1 MLKTIAVDDEV
12 HCIEQ
17 VSGLLKKYCG
27 QTVNLAGSFNNI
39 QSAIEAIE
47 LIKPDLI
54 LLDVHIG
61 HQTGFELLE
70 NFPNPGFEVIFT
82 TAHDAY
88 AVKAFKMS
96 AVDYL
101 LKPIESAEL
110 IMAIQKVTEKKI
122 LHNTKQQL
130 ESLLYNFSHK
140 QNSIKRI
147 CIPTVGQLHF
157 FYSNEIL
164 RFESVGNYTQIF
176 LKDKQK
182 IMVAKTLKEFDEM
195 LNGFG
200 FFRIHQ
206 SHLINMDAIK
216 AFNRGKGGEV
226 IMQDGAVLEVSVRK
240 KDDFLKAMLPC

>member
-1 MLKTIAVDDEV
+1 M
-12 HCIEQ
+12 
-17 VSGLLKKYCG
+17 
-27 QTVNLAGSFNNI
+27 
-39 QSAIEAIE
+39 QSALEAIE
-47 LIKPDLI
+47 RIKPDLI

-61 HQTGFELLE
+61 EQTGFDLLE
-70 NFPNPGFEVIFT
+70 QFPNPTFEVIFT

-101 LKPIESAEL
+101 LKPIESGEL
-110 IMAIQKVTEKKI
+110 LLAIQKATEKKQ
-122 LHNTKQQL
+122 LYNSKQKL
-130 ESLLYNFSHK
+130 ESLLYNFSQK
-140 QNSIKRI
+140 KNPIKRI

-216 AFNRGKGGEV
+216 SFNRGKGGEV
-226 IMQDGAVLEVSVRK
+226 IMQDGAVLEVSIRK
-240 KDDFLKAMLPC
+240 KDDFLKGMTR

>member
-12 HCIEQ
+12 HCIDRLTE
-17 VSGLLKKYCG
+17 VLKKYCADSVILNG
-27 QTVNLAGSFNNI
+27 AYQNI
-39 QSAIEAIE
+39 EEAAIAIEKK
-47 LIKPDLI
+47 KPDLL

-61 HQTGFELLE
+61 DRTGFELLE
-70 NFPNPGFEVIFT
+70 QFTKPTFDVIFT
-82 TAHDAY
+82 TAYDTY
-88 AVKAFKMS
+88 AVKAFRMS

-101 LKPIESAEL
+101 LKPVESAEL
-110 IMAIQKVTEKKI
+110 VIAVQKAIERRD
-122 LHNTKQQL
+122 LLRTKERL
-130 ESLLYNFSHK
+130 DSLVYNLGNM
-140 QNSIKRI
+140 QNSTKRI

-182 IMVAKTLKEFDEM
+182 IMVAKTLKEYDEL
-195 LNGFG
+195 LNGTG

-216 AFNRGKGGEV
+216 SFNRGKGGEV
-226 IMQDGAVLEVSVRK
+226 VMQDGAVLEVSIRK
-240 KDDFLKAMLPC
+240 KDDFLKAMMQG